1 MAIRVKERGGLA
13 PHKYLSREQV
23 RQLRAYV
30 KAQAEQAHSNT
41 SRRDVVNEMIV
52 ELLLFSGLRARELC
66 QLKVRDLPLSH
77 GKNSIYVRDG
87 KGRVSRVV
95 EIPAD
100 LVTKLEHFI
109 KFHWSGA
116 KPDSAVIP
124 SEQGYRKVHWRS
136 YRLRKNRRPGES
148 KYIIEK
154 HQEYTAGLTYHSLY
168 SKVRTIGRKA
178 KIGRLTPHQLRHSYL
193 TRLYNIAYD
202 IRLIQRQ
209 AGHASISTSAIYAQ
223 TEIESARRQIEA
235 IEY

>member
-1 MAIRVKERGGLA
+1 MATRIKERGGLA

-23 RQLRAYV
+23 RQLRTYV
-30 KAQAEQAHSNT
+30 RNRAEQAHLNT

-66 QLKVRDLPLSH
+66 RLKVRDLPLSH

-95 EIPAD
+95 EIPTD
-100 LVTKLEHFI
+100 LVAKLEHFI
-109 KFHWSGA
+109 RFHWSGA
-116 KPDSAVIP
+116 KPDSTVIP
-124 SEQGYRKVHWRS
+124 GEQGYRLVSWS
-136 YRLRKNRRPGES
+136 TYRLRKNRKPGES
-148 KYIIEK
+148 KYIIER
-154 HQEYTAGLTYHSLY
+154 HSEYTAGLSYHSLY
-168 SKVRTIGRKA
+168 SKIRTIGRKA
-178 KIGRLTPHQLRHSYL
+178 KIGRLTPHMFRHTYL
-193 TRLYNIAYD
+193 TRLYNIACD